1 MASRQS
7 KVYFW
12 YHFVFMFFLSF
23 FAWSCKAVVFI
34 TPQLWH
40 HYLRSQIKFC
50 LLQVSVYKLALWQH
64 IFLEDMEKWN
74 GRSSLSIVESLLCCA
89 ARYGN
94 CWERFRTPRRH
105 VNGYFYTDNKTRLQH
120 SRSWSPQQSHWQLS
134 GFSLECQLLLR
145 RIIRIDP
152 SSLWRK
158 QWKRHLIVAIIN
170 ALLIAV
176 WSSTSLLIASKSQ
189 FDSIKNYCEIQFT
202 HM

>member
-7 KVYFW
+7 KVSFW

-50 LLQVSVYKLALWQH
+50 LLQVSVYKLALSQH
-64 IFLEDMEKWN
+64 IFLEDMEKWK
-74 GRSSLSIVESLLCCA
+74 GRSSLSIVESFLCCA

-105 VNGYFYTDNKTRLQH
+105 VNEYFYTDT
-120 SRSWSPQQSHWQLS
+120 QSFVITTAVPLTIEWFFS
-134 GFSLECQLLLR
+134 GMSIAIETHYQNRPVFAV
-145 RIIRIDP
+145 
-152 SSLWRK
+152 WRK

-176 WSSTSLLIASKSQ
+176 WSSTSLLIAIQSQ
-189 FDSIKNYCEIQFT
+189 FDDIKNYCEMPFT

>member
-7 KVYFW
+7 KVSFW

-50 LLQVSVYKLALWQH
+50 LLQVSVYKLALSQH
-64 IFLEDMEKWN
+64 IFLEDMEKWK
-74 GRSSLSIVESLLCCA
+74 GRSSLSIVESFLCCA

-105 VNGYFYTDNKTRLQH
+105 VNEYFYTDT
-120 SRSWSPQQSHWQLS
+120 QSFVITTAVPLTIEWFFS
-134 GFSLECQLLLR
+134 GMSIAIETHYQNRPVFAV
-145 RIIRIDP
+145 
-152 SSLWRK
+152 WRK

-170 ALLIAV
+170 ALLITV
-176 WSSTSLLIASKSQ
+176 WRSTSLVIASKSQ
-189 FDSIKNYCEIQFT
+189 FDGIKNYCEIQFT

>member
-7 KVYFW
+7 KVSFW

-50 LLQVSVYKLALWQH
+50 LLQVSVYKLALSQH
-64 IFLEDMEKWN
+64 IFLEDMEKWK
-74 GRSSLSIVESLLCCA
+74 GRSSLSIVESFLCCA

-105 VNGYFYTDNKTRLQH
+105 VNEYFYTDR
-120 SRSWSPQQSHWQLS
+120 QSFVITTAVPLTIEWFFS
-134 GFSLECQLLLR
+134 GMSIAIETHYQNRPVFAV
-145 RIIRIDP
+145 
-152 SSLWRK
+152 WRK
-158 QWKRHLIVAIIN
+158 QRKRHLIVAIIN

-189 FDSIKNYCEIQFT
+189 FDGIKNYCEMQFT

>member
-7 KVYFW
+7 KVSFW
-12 YHFVFMFFLSF
+12 YHFVFIFFLSF

-50 LLQVSVYKLALWQH
+50 LLQVSVYKLALSQH
-64 IFLEDMEKWN
+64 IFLEDMEKWK
-74 GRSSLSIVESLLCCA
+74 GRSSLSIVESFLCCA

-105 VNGYFYTDNKTRLQH
+105 VNEYFYTDT
-120 SRSWSPQQSHWQLS
+120 QSFVITTAVPLTIEWFFS
-134 GFSLECQLLLR
+134 GMSIAIETHYQNRPVFAVR
-145 RIIRIDP
+145 
-152 SSLWRK
+152 RK
-158 QWKRHLIVAIIN
+158 QWKRHLIVAIMN

-189 FDSIKNYCEIQFT
+189 FDGIKNYCE
-202 HM
+202 M

>member
-7 KVYFW
+7 KVSFW

-50 LLQVSVYKLALWQH
+50 LLQVSVYKLALSQH
-64 IFLEDMEKWN
+64 IFLEDMEKWK
-74 GRSSLSIVESLLCCA
+74 GRSSLSIVESFLCCA

-94 CWERFRTPRRH
+94 CWERFRTPCRH
-105 VNGYFYTDNKTRLQH
+105 VNEYFYTDT
-120 SRSWSPQQSHWQLS
+120 QSFVITTAVHWQLS

-158 QWKRHLIVAIIN
+158 QWKRHLTVAIIN

-176 WSSTSLLIASKSQ
+176 WRSTSLVIASKSQ
-189 FDSIKNYCEIQFT
+189 FDGIKNYCEIQFT

>member
-7 KVYFW
+7 KVSFW

-50 LLQVSVYKLALWQH
+50 LLQVSVYKLALSQH
-64 IFLEDMEKWN
+64 IFLEDMEKWK
-74 GRSSLSIVESLLCCA
+74 GRSSLSIVESFLCCA

-105 VNGYFYTDNKTRLQH
+105 VNEYFYTDR
-120 SRSWSPQQSHWQLS
+120 QSFVITTAVPLTIEWFFS
-134 GFSLECQLLLR
+134 GMSIAIETHYQNRPVFAV
-145 RIIRIDP
+145 
-152 SSLWRK
+152 WRK

-189 FDSIKNYCEIQFT
+189 FDGIKNYCEMQFT

>member
-7 KVYFW
+7 KVSFW

-40 HYLRSQIKFC
+40 HYLRSQIKSC
-50 LLQVSVYKLALWQH
+50 LLQVSVYKLALSQH
-64 IFLEDMEKWN
+64 IFLEDMEKWK
-74 GRSSLSIVESLLCCA
+74 GRSSLSIVESFLCCA

-105 VNGYFYTDNKTRLQH
+105 VNEYFYTDT
-120 SRSWSPQQSHWQLS
+120 QSFVITTAVPLTIEWFFS
-134 GFSLECQLLLR
+134 GMSIAIETHYQNR
-145 RIIRIDP
+145 P
-152 SSLWRK
+152 VVAVWRK

-189 FDSIKNYCEIQFT
+189 FDGIKNYCEMQFT
-202 HM
+202 HT

>member
-7 KVYFW
+7 KVSFW
-12 YHFVFMFFLSF
+12 YHFVFMFFLLF

-50 LLQVSVYKLALWQH
+50 LLQVSVYKLALSQH
-64 IFLEDMEKWN
+64 IFLEDMEKWK
-74 GRSSLSIVESLLCCA
+74 GRSSLSIVESFLCCA

-105 VNGYFYTDNKTRLQH
+105 VNEYFYTDT
-120 SRSWSPQQSHWQLS
+120 QSFVITTAVPLTIEWFFS
-134 GFSLECQLLLR
+134 GMSIAIETHYQNRPVFAVR
-145 RIIRIDP
+145 
-152 SSLWRK
+152 RK

-170 ALLIAV
+170 ALHIAV

-189 FDSIKNYCEIQFT
+189 FDGIKNYCEMQFT

>member
-7 KVYFW
+7 KVSFW

-50 LLQVSVYKLALWQH
+50 LLQVSVYKLALSQH
-64 IFLEDMEKWN
+64 IFLEDMEKWK
-74 GRSSLSIVESLLCCA
+74 GRSSLSIVESFLCCA

-94 CWERFRTPRRH
+94 CWERFRTPCRH
-105 VNGYFYTDNKTRLQH
+105 VNEYFYTDT
-120 SRSWSPQQSHWQLS
+120 QSFVITTAVPLTIEWFFS
-134 GFSLECQLLLR
+134 GMSIAIETHYQNRPVFAV
-145 RIIRIDP
+145 
-152 SSLWRK
+152 WRK

-176 WSSTSLLIASKSQ
+176 WRSTSLVIASKSQ
-189 FDSIKNYCEIQFT
+189 FDGIKNYCEIQFT

>member
-7 KVYFW
+7 KVSFW

-34 TPQLWH
+34 APQLWH

-50 LLQVSVYKLALWQH
+50 LLQVSVYKLALSQH
-64 IFLEDMEKWN
+64 IFLEDMEKWK
-74 GRSSLSIVESLLCCA
+74 GRSSLSIVESFLCCA

-105 VNGYFYTDNKTRLQH
+105 VNEYFYTDT
-120 SRSWSPQQSHWQLS
+120 QSFVITTAVPLTIEWFFS
-134 GFSLECQLLLR
+134 GMSIAIETHYQNRPVFAV
-145 RIIRIDP
+145 
-152 SSLWRK
+152 WRK

-189 FDSIKNYCEIQFT
+189 FDGIKNYCEMQFT
-202 HM
+202 HT

>member
-7 KVYFW
+7 KVSFW

-23 FAWSCKAVVFI
+23 FAWSCKAVVFV

-50 LLQVSVYKLALWQH
+50 LLQVSVYKLALSQH
-64 IFLEDMEKWN
+64 IFLEDSWRNEKEDLHFQ
-74 GRSSLSIVESLLCCA
+74 SLRVSCA
-89 ARYGN
+89 APLVMGIAGSDFALHVVTWMN
-94 CWERFRTPRRH
+94 IFTP
-105 VNGYFYTDNKTRLQH
+105 TH

-176 WSSTSLLIASKSQ
+176 WRSTSLVIASKSQ
-189 FDSIKNYCEIQFT
+189 FDGIKNYCEIQFT

>member
-7 KVYFW
+7 KVSFW

-50 LLQVSVYKLALWQH
+50 LLQVSVYKLALSQH
-64 IFLEDMEKWN
+64 IFLEDMEKWK
-74 GRSSLSIVESLLCCA
+74 GRSSLSIVESFLCCA

-105 VNGYFYTDNKTRLQH
+105 VNEYFYTDT
-120 SRSWSPQQSHWQLS
+120 QSFVITTAVPLTIEWFFS
-134 GFSLECQLLLR
+134 GMSIAIETHYQNRPVFAV
-145 RIIRIDP
+145 
-152 SSLWRK
+152 WRK

-189 FDSIKNYCEIQFT
+189 FDGIKNYCEMQFT
-202 HM
+202 HT

>member
-1 MASRQS
+1 MATRQS
-7 KVYFW
+7 KVSFW

-50 LLQVSVYKLALWQH
+50 LLQVSVYKLALSQH
-64 IFLEDMEKWN
+64 IFLEDMEKWK
-74 GRSSLSIVESLLCCA
+74 GRSLLSIVESFLCCA

-105 VNGYFYTDNKTRLQH
+105 VNEYFYTDT
-120 SRSWSPQQSHWQLS
+120 QSFVITTAVPLTIEWFFS
-134 GFSLECQLLLR
+134 GMSIAIETHYQNRPVFAVR
-145 RIIRIDP
+145 
-152 SSLWRK
+152 RK
-158 QWKRHLIVAIIN
+158 QWKRHLIVAIMN

-189 FDSIKNYCEIQFT
+189 FDGIKNYCEMQFT

>member
-7 KVYFW
+7 KVSFW

-34 TPQLWH
+34 TPQSWH

-50 LLQVSVYKLALWQH
+50 LLQVSVYKLALSQH
-64 IFLEDMEKWN
+64 IFLEDMEKWK
-74 GRSSLSIVESLLCCA
+74 GRSSLSIVESFLCCA

-105 VNGYFYTDNKTRLQH
+105 VNEYFYTDR
-120 SRSWSPQQSHWQLS
+120 QSFVITTAVPLTIEWFFS
-134 GFSLECQLLLR
+134 GMSIAIETHYQNRPVFAV
-145 RIIRIDP
+145 
-152 SSLWRK
+152 WRK

-189 FDSIKNYCEIQFT
+189 FDGIKNYCEIQFT

>member
-7 KVYFW
+7 KVSFW

-40 HYLRSQIKFC
+40 HNLRSQIKFC
-50 LLQVSVYKLALWQH
+50 LLQVSVYKLALSQH
-64 IFLEDMEKWN
+64 IFLEDMEKWK
-74 GRSSLSIVESLLCCA
+74 GRSSLSIVESFLCCA

-105 VNGYFYTDNKTRLQH
+105 VNEYFYTDR
-120 SRSWSPQQSHWQLS
+120 QSFVITTAVPLTIEWFFS
-134 GFSLECQLLLR
+134 GMSIAIETHYQNRPVFAV
-145 RIIRIDP
+145 
-152 SSLWRK
+152 WRK

-189 FDSIKNYCEIQFT
+189 FDGIKNYCEMQFT

>member
-7 KVYFW
+7 KVSFW

-50 LLQVSVYKLALWQH
+50 LLQVSVYKLALSQH
-64 IFLEDMEKWN
+64 IFLEDMEKWK
-74 GRSSLSIVESLLCCA
+74 GRSSLSIVESFLCCA

-94 CWERFRTPRRH
+94 CWERFRTPCRH
-105 VNGYFYTDNKTRLQH
+105 VNEYFYTDT
-120 SRSWSPQQSHWQLS
+120 QSFVITTAVPLTIEWFFS
-134 GFSLECQLLLR
+134 GMSIAIETHYQNR
-145 RIIRIDP
+145 P
-152 SSLWRK
+152 VVAVWRK

-189 FDSIKNYCEIQFT
+189 FDGIKNYCEMQFT
-202 HM
+202 HT

>member
-7 KVYFW
+7 KVSFW

-50 LLQVSVYKLALWQH
+50 LLQVSVYKLALSQH
-64 IFLEDMEKWN
+64 IFLEDMEKWK
-74 GRSSLSIVESLLCCA
+74 GRSSLSIVESFLCCA

-105 VNGYFYTDNKTRLQH
+105 VNEYFYTDT
-120 SRSWSPQQSHWQLS
+120 QSFVITTAVPLTIEWFFS
-134 GFSLECQLLLR
+134 GMSIAIETHYQNRPVFAV
-145 RIIRIDP
+145 
-152 SSLWRK
+152 WRK

-189 FDSIKNYCEIQFT
+189 FDGIKNYCEMQFT

>member
-7 KVYFW
+7 KVSFW

-50 LLQVSVYKLALWQH
+50 LLQVSVYKLALSQH
-64 IFLEDMEKWN
+64 IFLGDMEKWK
-74 GRSSLSIVESLLCCA
+74 GRSSLSTVESFLCCA
-89 ARYGN
+89 ARYGIPGSD
-94 CWERFRTPRRH
+94 FALH
-105 VNGYFYTDNKTRLQH
+105 VVTWMNIFIPTH
-120 SRSWSPQQSHWQLS
+120 SRSWSQQQSHWQLS

-152 SSLWRK
+152 SSLCGENSGNGISLWR
-158 QWKRHLIVAIIN
+158 
-170 ALLIAV
+170 
-176 WSSTSLLIASKSQ
+176 
-189 FDSIKNYCEIQFT
+189 
-202 HM
+202 

>member
-7 KVYFW
+7 KVSFW

-50 LLQVSVYKLALWQH
+50 LLQVSVYKLALSQH
-64 IFLEDMEKWN
+64 IFLEDMEKWK
-74 GRSSLSIVESLLCCA
+74 GRSLLSIVESFLCCA

-105 VNGYFYTDNKTRLQH
+105 VNEYFYTDT
-120 SRSWSPQQSHWQLS
+120 QSFVITTAVPLTIEWFFS
-134 GFSLECQLLLR
+134 GMSIATETHYQNIPVFAVR
-145 RIIRIDP
+145 
-152 SSLWRK
+152 RK
-158 QWKRHLIVAIIN
+158 QWKRHLIVAIMN

-189 FDSIKNYCEIQFT
+189 FDGIKNYCEMQFT

>member
-7 KVYFW
+7 KVSFW

-50 LLQVSVYKLALWQH
+50 LLQVSVYKLALSQH
-64 IFLEDMEKWN
+64 IFLGDMEKWK
-74 GRSSLSIVESLLCCA
+74 GRSSLSIVESFLCCA

-105 VNGYFYTDNKTRLQH
+105 VNEYFYTDT
-120 SRSWSPQQSHWQLS
+120 QSFVITTAVPLTIEWFFS
-134 GFSLECQLLLR
+134 GMSIAIETHYQNRPVFAV
-145 RIIRIDP
+145 
-152 SSLWRK
+152 WRK

-189 FDSIKNYCEIQFT
+189 FDDIKSYCEMPFT